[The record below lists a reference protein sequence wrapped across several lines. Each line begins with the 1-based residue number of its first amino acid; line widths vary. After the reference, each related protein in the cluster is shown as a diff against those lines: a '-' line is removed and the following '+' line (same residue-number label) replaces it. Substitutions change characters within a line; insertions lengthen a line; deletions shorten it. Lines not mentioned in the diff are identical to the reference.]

1 MSRNPHCCLSMKDFA
16 VLEAMLEHD
25 CTDLAF
31 CRLLRKKLS
40 NMTVFFHDEVDAAVA
55 AIGSRVDFVID
66 GRVFD
71 CRVLVANDN
80 PQPSRLTLPVSTMR
94 GLALLGL
101 RAGEAITIEWSEGE
115 RESLQINRVYNSL
128 AVEKGA
134 AIVAFTGRR
143 KFTTPFDPEDDPGPR
158 AA

>member
-1 MSRNPHCCLSMKDFA
+1 MPRNPHCCLSMKDFA

-40 NMTVFFHDEVDAAVA
+40 NMTVFFHDDVDAAVA

-71 CRVLVANDN
+71 SRVLVADEN
-80 PQPSRLTLPVSTMR
+80 PQPSRLTLPVTTMR
-94 GLALLGL
+94 GLALLGV
-101 RAGEAITIEWSEGE
+101 RAGEAITIESAAGESE
-115 RESLQINRVYNSL
+115 RLQINSVHNSPT
-128 AVEKGA
+128 VEKDA
-134 AIVAFTGRR
+134 AIVAFTRRR
-143 KFTTPFDPEDDPGPR
+143 KLSTPTDPEDDPGPR